1 MKVRGPAEPVR
12 AGGRCPSSGF
22 SALQPCP
29 CKARV
34 QREEAAAEGRGFQGN
49 ARDFQ
54 PAGASRWTVTDGR
67 FPQGSASLNPGGLAL
82 VRTTAWGAP
91 PGLQR
96 KSALAG
102 WGYDPLAG
110 AWSRRRRR
118 LAANARERRRML
130 ALNVAFDR
138 LRSVIPALR
147 NEKKLSKAETLQMA
161 KIYISML
168 SELLQR
174 GDGAGGPR
182 GAGETL
188 ALQKGGSTQRS
199 ETDAPPSTEKY
210 SPMLPPAKNSP
221 RALNSRR
228 SAAAQPRATR
238 S

>member
-1 MKVRGPAEPVR
+1 MKARCTPEPVR
-12 AGGRCPSSGF
+12 AGGHFPSYRF
-22 SALQPCP
+22 SALPPCH
-29 CKARV
+29 CRARV
-34 QREEAAAEGRGFQGN
+34 QREAAAAEGRGFQGN

-54 PAGASRWTVTDGR
+54 PAGAARWTVTDAR
-67 FPQGSASLNPGGLAL
+67 FPQGSVSLNPGGLAL

-96 KSALAG
+96 KRALAG
-102 WGYDPLAG
+102 WGYDPFAG

-174 GDGAGGPR
+174 GEGAGGPR
-182 GAGETL
+182 GTGETL
-188 ALQKGGSTQRS
+188 ALQKGGSTQRPD
-199 ETDAPPSTEKY
+199 TVAPPSTEKC
-210 SPMLPPAKNSP
+210 SPMLPPARNSS
-221 RALNSRR
+221 RALNSPR
-228 SAAAQPRATR
+228 SAATEPRATR

>member
-1 MKVRGPAEPVR
+1 MKARCTPEPVR
-12 AGGRCPSSGF
+12 AGGFPSYSF
-22 SALQPCP
+22 SALRCH
-29 CKARV
+29 CNARV
-34 QREEAAAEGRGFQGN
+34 QREEARGLQGN
-49 ARDFQ
+49 ARDFP
-54 PAGASRWTVTDGR
+54 PAGVALWQVTDGR
-67 FPQGSASLNPGGLAL
+67 FPQGSGSLNPGGMAL
-82 VRTTAWGAP
+82 VRTPDWGTP

-110 AWSRRRRR
+110 PWITRRRR

-174 GDGAGGPR
+174 GEGTGQ
-182 GAGETL
+182 TL
-188 ALQKGGSTQRS
+188 AVQKGGSTQRPD
-199 ETDAPPSTEKY
+199 TAAPPATEKC
-210 SPMLPPAKNSP
+210 SPILPPAQNSSQ
-221 RALNSRR
+221 ALHSLR
-228 SAAAQPRATR
+228 SAATEPRSAR
-238 S
+238 P

>member
-1 MKVRGPAEPVR
+1 MKARCTPEPVR
-12 AGGRCPSSGF
+12 AGGHFPSYRF
-22 SALQPCP
+22 SALPPCH
-29 CKARV
+29 CRARV
-34 QREEAAAEGRGFQGN
+34 QREAAAEEGRGFQGN

-54 PAGASRWTVTDGR
+54 PAGAARWTVTDGR
-67 FPQGSASLNPGGLAL
+67 FPQGSVSPHPAGLAL

-96 KSALAG
+96 KRALAG
-102 WGYDPLAG
+102 WGYDPFAG
-110 AWSRRRRR
+110 PWSRRRRR

-174 GDGAGGPR
+174 GEGAGGPR
-182 GAGETL
+182 GTGETL
-188 ALQKGGSTQRS
+188 ALQKGGSTQARLRPHPRRNAALCFRQPGTHPGRLIHAGVLPGS
-199 ETDAPPSTEKY
+199 REPH
-210 SPMLPPAKNSP
+210 SP
-221 RALNSRR
+221 
-228 SAAAQPRATR
+228 
-238 S
+238 

>member
-1 MKVRGPAEPVR
+1 MKARCTPEPVR
-12 AGGRCPSSGF
+12 AGGFPSYSV
-22 SALQPCP
+22 SALPCHRN
-29 CKARV
+29 ARV
-34 QREEAAAEGRGFQGN
+34 QREEAAEEGRGLQGS

-54 PAGASRWTVTDGR
+54 PAGVARWKVTDGR
-67 FPQGSASLNPGGLAL
+67 FPQGSVSLNPGGLAL
-82 VRTTAWGAP
+82 MRTTDWGTP
-91 PGLQR
+91 PGLQGKR
-96 KSALAG
+96 ELAG

-110 AWSRRRRR
+110 AWIRRRRR

-174 GDGAGGPR
+174 GKGAGGPR
-182 GAGETL
+182 DTGQTL
-188 ALQKGGSTQRS
+188 AVQKGRSTQRPD
-199 ETDAPPSTEKY
+199 TAVPPSTEKC
-210 SPMLPPAKNSP
+210 SSILPPAQNSSQ
-221 RALNSRR
+221 AFNSLR
-228 SAAAQPRATR
+228 SAATEPRATR